1 MSLIIRELIRL
12 IYVIKSITWRTYCVE
27 RSIQICFLGLINKER
42 EEMVSTHRKE
52 KVA

>member
-1 MSLIIRELIRL
+1 MSLIINDLSRL
-12 IYVIKSITWRTYCVE
+12 FYVIKSINWRTYCVK
-27 RSIQICFLGLINKER
+27 RPIQICFLGLINKER